1 MAWRVWHYASVGCTA
16 SRNDVRSRAGNADE
30 DERRRTALDD
40 ISAYALLVFRVHRSA
55 HRDRSHYFVGDI
67 VVLRTA
73 SFTVFL
79 FFGADRDPVRGNG
92 FFCSVVGFHQSGK
105 Y

>member
-40 ISAYALLVFRVHRSA
+40 ISAYALLLFRVHRSA
-55 HRDRSHYFVGDI
+55 YRDRSHYFVWGI
-67 VVLRTA
+67 VVLRGI
-73 SFTVFL
+73 VHGL
-79 FFGADRDPVRGNG
+79 FIGADRDPVRSDG
-92 FFCSVVGFHQSGK
+92 FF
-105 Y
+105 